1 MKVVKSLV
9 VLMAILEVFPIVGW
23 IILSGIAIHLLLAG
37 LSGQM
42 VDKVHME
49 EFQQIENIRRSM
61 LKAILLKEMLVTEAL
76 LGLLSAF
83 PLHNWLLR
91 ATIKLLLSSSMLFW
105 ITVTA
110 GGACLLYQGFTR
122 LQDDVKE
129 NDTDSEEEEEKEE
142 SDVERASTT
151 SEDEEEDDSGTDED
165 SSAWLTINDS
175 EED

>member
-1 MKVVKSLV
+1 
-9 VLMAILEVFPIVGW
+9 MAILEVFPIIGW

-129 NDTDSEEEEEKEE
+129 NDTDSEEEKEE